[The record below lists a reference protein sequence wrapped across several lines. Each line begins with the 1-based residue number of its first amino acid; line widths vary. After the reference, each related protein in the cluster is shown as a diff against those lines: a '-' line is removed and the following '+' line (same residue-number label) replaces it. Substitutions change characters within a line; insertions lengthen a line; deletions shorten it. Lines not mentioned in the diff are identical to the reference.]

1 MVLKI
6 SIRPYKN
13 DDQDSLGALWEKV
26 FPGSPPHNNPALD
39 RRTQRDVPSELFLVA
54 IHEEEIVGTV
64 MGSCDGGQGWIYYLG
79 VDPACRRQGIGTALM
94 KRMETQLITLGCQEL
109 QFQIWASQEEVQAF
123 YETLGY
129 HAEDR
134 LTMGKRF

>member
-1 MVLKI
+1 VVLKI
-6 SIRPYKN
+6 IIRPYRD
-13 DDQDSLGALWEKV
+13 DDQDFLAELWEKV

-39 RRTQRDVPSELFLVA
+39 RRTQRDVPPELFLVA
-54 IHEEEIVGTV
+54 IQEGELVGTV
-64 MGSCDGGQGWIYYLG
+64 MGRCDDRQGWIYYLG
-79 VDPACRRQGIGTALM
+79 VDPDHRRQGTGTALM
-94 KRMETQLITLGCQEL
+94 KNLESRLIMLGCQEL
-109 QFQIWASQEEVQAF
+109 QFQIWASQAEVQAF